1 MSAVDV
7 LAVPNPFRNK
17 TMRRAFDDAVS
28 MFNTR
33 HKNLFLADGCTPHR
47 GNSWAGMFWRG
58 YEGTQIGVWD
68 RASKQLPAYATWRAG
83 KAVAIAVRNAWFD
96 KLMADRAALAR
107 CWSAK

>member
-7 LAVPNPFRNK
+7 VAVTNPFRNK
-17 TMRRAFDDAVS
+17 HMRQAFDDAVS

-33 HKNLFLADGCTPHR
+33 HKNLFLADGVTPHR

-68 RASKQLPAYATWRAG
+68 RASKQQLAYATWCAG
-83 KAVAIAVRNAWFD
+83 KAV
-96 KLMADRAALAR
+96 RAALAR
-107 CWSAK
+107 VGGAA